1 MEGKT
6 EGLPTSHMTKR
17 TIAIDTAQPVTILL
31 VIAQPLPKSMS
42 LLAFADTPPPSL
54 AKAVVPVKNRVVS
67 EASFGTRDMT
77 RGSAWEVLK
86 GFK

>member
-1 MEGKT
+1 
-6 EGLPTSHMTKR
+6 
-17 TIAIDTAQPVTILL
+17 
-31 VIAQPLPKSMS
+31 MS

-86 GFK
+86 GFKVGSGTWPRQPLKKGCSLAIRWISRG